1 MAIPKKVSDRI
12 TAGLKQLVPIIQQ
25 QRARDVS
32 EADTVTLVKEVFAEI
47 LGYNKF
53 LELTSEFAIKG
64 TYCDL
69 AIKIEEKLCEL
80 VEVKAIGLTL
90 SERHLKQAI
99 DYAANQGIEWVIL
112 TNAVVWQLH
121 HVIFAKPIDSR
132 LVVEFDITTV
142 DPKKEADLELV
153 FPFTKEGFMKGVPAE
168 IRDRQDATSRFLIAA
183 LLLHNESVRTI
194 IRREL
199 RKVVDVNVTEQEVL
213 AVLEAEVLKRDSLEG
228 PAAEKAV
235 DQVKRAQKAAQKA
248 KPVRSPTTTAEAD
261 LVDVPEA
268 SVADEPVSASPPPTD
283 ELPA

>member
-1 MAIPKKVSDRI
+1 
-12 TAGLKQLVPIIQQ
+12 
-25 QRARDVS
+25 
-32 EADTVTLVKEVFAEI
+32 
-47 LGYNKF
+47 
-53 LELTSEFAIKG
+53 
-64 TYCDL
+64 
-69 AIKIEEKLCEL
+69 
-80 VEVKAIGLTL
+80 
-90 SERHLKQAI
+90 
-99 DYAANQGIEWVIL
+99 
-112 TNAVVWQLH
+112 
-121 HVIFAKPIDSR
+121 
-132 LVVEFDITTV
+132 
-142 DPKKEADLELV
+142 
-153 FPFTKEGFMKGVPAE
+153 MKGVPAE

-248 KPVRSPTTTAEAD
+248 KPVKSPTATAEAD